1 MKNITIKTVSIVLI
15 FILTLIIS
23 IEIFLLSRVIINHEY
38 DKPISDT
45 VYVYKLHSD
54 WELLKTAIIW
64 QESKGNPKAIGGN
77 GYGLYQITP
86 IYVKECNRILGYNKY
101 RHIDAFVDSLA
112 NDMFEVVQSYHN
124 TEKCPKKAI
133 RLHNKDDKYYQEVM
147 DKYNMLKYLNDK

>member
-1 MKNITIKTVSIVLI
+1 MKNIILAWII
-15 FILTLIIS
+15 FILMAITLITAILTANNRYKHKCS
-23 IEIFLLSRVIINHEY
+23 
-38 DKPISDT
+38 PDT
-45 VYVYKLHSD
+45 VYIKVYKQKSD

-86 IYVKECNRILGYNKY
+86 IYVKECNRIIGYNKY
-101 RHIDAFVDSLA
+101 RHIDAFVDSTA